1 MDAGHACSLLSGFDI
16 TIAGFMNT
24 NGSDASAAIAR
35 ISCDDVVHLLS
46 LHVCLHLSSDADIE
60 MEPRAGSPPLVIL
73 TTPSRA
79 IPAPLVGLCSSD
91 KCSSTLPPPPPDHLD
106 RRRATRIRRRGI
118 DPSNP
123 VHGGPQIWCGLHI
136 WSN

>member
-79 IPAPLVGLCSSD
+79 IPAPLVGLRSSVNFFLAGQLGFEFFHYPTLYYLTTRPL
-91 KCSSTLPPPPPDHLD
+91 SSYP
-106 RRRATRIRRRGI
+106 TR
-118 DPSNP
+118 
-123 VHGGPQIWCGLHI
+123 
-136 WSN
+136 